1 MKYNIPGRVTAVILG
16 GALGFAA
23 TACLMPVETADGVAL
38 AERIAYSAGR
48 APRRGDLVIV
58 ENAVFTE
65 DGDGGRL
72 LLTVAGLPGERV
84 CLRAGRLLVNGDDVT
99 EELGAA
105 TEAADDTET
114 VAVEPGH
121 LFLLSY
127 RGQEGLDSRSEA
139 VGQVELDRIW
149 GRIISM
155 GKEKSHGTEKTV
167 GEQ

>member
-1 MKYNIPGRVTAVILG
+1 MKHNIPGRVAAVILG
-16 GALGFAA
+16 GALGFAIA
-23 TACLMPVETADGVAL
+23 ACLMPVETAEGMAL

-72 LLTVAGLPGERV
+72 LLAVAGLPGDRV

-105 TEAADDTET
+105 TEAADDMET
-114 VAVEPGH
+114 VVVEPGH
-121 LFLLSY
+121 LFLLSC
-127 RGQEGLDSRSEA
+127 RGQNGLDSRSEA